1 MVSLVVLLKSVARLM
16 SKKVK
21 SRREEFNELLRDSST
36 QQLKNKIDDLES
48 TPKFLRTRSWR
59 RPINKLKKTIK
70 QRKLGQ
76 EAVGA
81 KGGGMIGKNKVI
93 KGYKKGGKI

>member
-1 MVSLVVLLKSVARLM
+1 M

>member
-1 MVSLVVLLKSVARLM
+1 M

-21 SRREEFNELLRDSST
+21 SRREEFNELLRDGSM
-36 QQLKNKIDDLES
+36 QQLQNKIGDLEN
-48 TPKFLRTRSWR
+48 TPKFLRTRSWK
-59 RPINKLKKTIK
+59 RPINKIKKTIK
-70 QRKLGQ
+70 QRKSAQ